1 MAEKEKK
8 MKTMPGLL
16 LLMLG
21 VLLAAGCATVPTGP
35 RVMVL
40 PGQGKP
46 FEVFQEDDA
55 ICRRWAAQQIGV
67 TQEQA
72 DQEVARSAVAG
83 TAIGAGIGAAIG
95 STGGK
100 AGGGAAIG
108 AGYGLLAGLLAGS
121 ESSRVYGWEAQ
132 RRYDIAYQQCMYSKG
147 NQVPGSRYR
156 PRRTERLM
164 PPPPPPDPDQEDDS
178 LPPNQTPPAGPP
190 R

>member
-1 MAEKEKK
+1 
-8 MKTMPGLL
+8 MKTRTGLAVL
-16 LLMLG
+16 VLG
-21 VLLAAGCATVPTGP
+21 AVLATGCATVPSGP

-55 ICRRWAAQQIGV
+55 VCRRWAAQQIGV

-72 DQEVARSAVAG
+72 DQQVARSAVTG

-100 AGGGAAIG
+100 AGAGAAIG
-108 AGYGLLAGLLAGS
+108 AGYGLLAGLAAGS
-121 ESSRVYGWEAQ
+121 DSSRVYGWEAQ
-132 RRYDIAYQQCMYSKG
+132 RRYDMAYQQCMYSKG
-147 NQVPGSRYR
+147 NQVPGYRYR
-156 PRRTERLM
+156 PRRTERFV
-164 PPPPPPDPDQEDDS
+164 PPPPPDLDQEPEDRQP
-178 LPPNQTPPAGPP
+178 LNQAPPAGPP